1 MEKSSQAAF
10 YNRTIFEIFFILL
23 YALEQIFLIWYTF
36 NFNNFSDLIYVISI
50 FAIIILTTFALHK
63 LLMESR
69 IKYLE
74 EEVNKLQLD
83 KFSLELLTRNMRE
96 ELTNLFDKFCHKI

>member
-1 MEKSSQAAF
+1 
-10 YNRTIFEIFFILL
+10 
-23 YALEQIFLIWYTF
+23 
-36 NFNNFSDLIYVISI
+36 
-50 FAIIILTTFALHK
+50 
-63 LLMESR
+63 MESR